1 MGHVLLSRKGVG
13 SEMKEDG
20 VRSRT
25 GLHTS
30 IRRRSPAPT
39 GFFSVS
45 SPPPGPL
52 WLYLPAARPTFYSN
66 LLVLTC
72 SLLYPLLS
80 HDPPPS
86 ASLPAAYRPH
96 SRAPG
101 VGPQCS
107 IHHATK
113 RTAQASADLPGS
125 HFRLDGNPRDTHTL
139 DIVFVPLSIPLIA
152 EDLNSQTV
160 RGVRGQFQI
169 LLWTFKIATHLRLL
183 GSCFQIF
190 VETLGLPPLR
200 TRSALALIN
209 RLLKGPTEMRHD
221 RCTKDNGPGPRDD
234 TATMIVVLS
243 ERIVRGASSVCRAL

>member
-1 MGHVLLSRKGVG
+1 MGHVLLPRKGVG

-80 HDPPPS
+80 RDPPPFASFPAFPPS
-86 ASLPAAYRPH
+86 ACRPH

-107 IHHATK
+107 IHRATK

-125 HFRLDGNPRDTHTL
+125 HFRLDGNPRDTHTV
-139 DIVFVPLSIPLIA
+139 DVVSVFLSIPLIA
-152 EDLNSQTV
+152 KDLNSQTV
-160 RGVRGQFQI
+160 RGVHGARGQFEI
-169 LLWTFKIATHLRLL
+169 LLWTFKIAIYRGYHFLL
-183 GSCFQIF
+183 SVDFYGDSHSP
-190 VETLGLPPLR
+190 TDLLSLH
-200 TRSALALIN
+200 TRSALVSIN
-209 RLLKGPTEMRHD
+209 RRLKG
-221 RCTKDNGPGPRDD
+221 
-234 TATMIVVLS
+234 LS
-243 ERIVRGASSVCRAL
+243 K

>member
-1 MGHVLLSRKGVG
+1 M
-13 SEMKEDG
+13 
-20 VRSRT
+20 RSRT

-72 SLLYPLLS
+72 SLLYPLLFR
-80 HDPPPS
+80 DPPPYASFPTFPPS
-86 ASLPAAYRPH
+86 ACRSH

-107 IHHATK
+107 IHRATK

-125 HFRLDGNPRDTHTL
+125 HFRLGGNPRDTHMVGVVSTL
-139 DIVFVPLSIPLIA
+139 LSIPLITK
-152 EDLNSQTV
+152 DLNSQTV
-160 RGVRGQFQI
+160 RGGRGADSLKSFYG
-169 LLWTFKIATHLRLL
+169 LLRLL
-183 GSCFQIF
+183 YDIAIHRSYHFI
-190 VETLGLPPLR
+190 ETLAAHHLFFLFIS
-200 TRSALALIN
+200 RSTHVSIN
-209 RLLKGPTEMRHD
+209 RRLKGLSKRDAIGARRTMARD
-221 RCTKDNGPGPRDD
+221 QRDD
-234 TATMIVVLS
+234 TATMVVVLS